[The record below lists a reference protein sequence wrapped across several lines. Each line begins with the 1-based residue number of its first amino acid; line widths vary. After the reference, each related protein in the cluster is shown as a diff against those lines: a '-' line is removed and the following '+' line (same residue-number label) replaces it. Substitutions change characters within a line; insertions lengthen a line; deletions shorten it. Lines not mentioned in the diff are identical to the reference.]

1 MHRSPHTIYHEL
13 KKQAKEAGI
22 TSDELAKTH
31 NIKDIYRAYNAAEG
45 KTTNAGTIQDAIQK
59 KDSDEYVVGFALD
72 TTIASDYDL
81 LGKVVS
87 DLQED
92 VVIGD
97 EFIKGTLHYIE
108 NWEAFGDDTNDGW
121 FIAVHVTL
129 DEGTAA
135 LPGLSVKING
145 AELDPTDYIYIGH
158 VKNKEGHINLTVSAT
173 DKTPVTK
180 QYTLKYLTYEPPA
193 DEE

>member
-45 KTTNAGTIQDAIQK
+45 KTTNAGTIQDAIAK
-59 KDSDEYVVGFALD
+59 KDSDEYITGFALD

-145 AELDPTDYIYIGH
+145 AELDPSDYIYIGH
-158 VKNKEGHINLTVSAT
+158 VKNKEGRFTLTVSAT
-173 DKTPVTK
+173 GKREVSK
-180 QYTLKYLTYEPPA
+180 SYTVKYLTYEPPA